1 MPPARKIALKVEFS
15 RILEL
20 LADQIYQSP
29 LALLRENTQNAFDAI
44 RMREAPPDDFV
55 PSIQVTV
62 TNDLITVFDNGI
74 GMTSEEIEAN
84 FWHAG
89 RSSKNTD
96 AARAAGVVG
105 TFGIGA
111 LANFGVA
118 DELSVE
124 SESAVTGERTLSSV
138 RRADLSTETE
148 GISVTPIDPIGH
160 PGTTV
165 QARLAGDSRVTA
177 EEARQYLRDFVEFVG
192 IPVLFNGENISGS
205 SHRGTL
211 PSERHAWVE
220 HRQDISIPGILQ
232 GDLEVIGMASGELR
246 IVLDNIKAAVGI
258 GRPGSI
264 VLLQDRNAI
273 RTLRSG
279 FGLATVGAP
288 SRYRWGGVID
298 LPFFSPTAGR
308 EALDASSSQLLQQV
322 LSALDNLVSPI
333 AAQHAESFGNDCFL
347 RWIVATKQFEL
358 CGPLEVTPRPAGQA
372 QPLESVVNHAG
383 LRYYG
388 GRDASVIQAYASEDE
403 PLVVLSQ
410 RAPRR
415 DCEQGYLTAKRV
427 EEVDIT
433 PRVTEELP
441 RASQSFAHSALA
453 TRITRILE
461 EDYFLGVEI
470 RFGLISGGPAP
481 ARRRYEGAPSHTLGP
496 KFHQRCSATSSLSRR
511 L

>member
-1 MPPARKIALKVEFS
+1 M
-15 RILEL
+15 
-20 LADQIYQSP
+20 
-29 LALLRENTQNAFDAI
+29 
-44 RMREAPPDDFV
+44 
-55 PSIQVTV
+55 
-62 TNDLITVFDNGI
+62 
-74 GMTSEEIEAN
+74 
-84 FWHAG
+84 
-89 RSSKNTD
+89 
-96 AARAAGVVG
+96 
-105 TFGIGA
+105 
-111 LANFGVA
+111 
-118 DELSVE
+118 
-124 SESAVTGERTLSSV
+124 
-138 RRADLSTETE
+138 STETE
-148 GISVTPIDPIGH
+148 GISVTPIEPTGR

-165 QARLAGDSRVTA
+165 RARLADDSRVSA
-177 EEARQYLRDFVEFVG
+177 QDARQYLRDFVEFVG

-205 SHRGTL
+205 SHRETL

-246 IVLDNIKAAVGI
+246 IVLYNIKSAVGI

-264 VLLQDRNAI
+264 VLLQERNAI

-333 AAQHAESFGNDCFL
+333 AAQHAESFENDCFL
-347 RWIVATKQFEL
+347 RWIAATNQFEL
-358 CGPLEVTPRPAGQA
+358 CGPLEVRPRPAGQPR
-372 QPLESVVNHAG
+372 PLESVVNHAG

-388 GRDASVIQAYASEDE
+388 GREDSVIQAYASEDE
-403 PLVVLSQ
+403 PLVVLSR

-415 DCEQGYLTAKRV
+415 DCEQGYLVARGV
-427 EEVDIT
+427 QEVDIT

-441 RASQSFAHSALA
+441 LASQSFAHSALA

-461 EDYFLGVEI
+461 EDYFLGAEI
-470 RFGLISGGPAP
+470 RFGSISGAWPCSSTIRGYPLSYTWTPIPPALP
-481 ARRRYEGAPSHTLGP
+481 RY
-496 KFHQRCSATSSLSRR
+496 
-511 L
+511 